1 MHKHIDKEALTTS
14 LTTTSPSLTLSWLKK
29 PDIAPD
35 PYAILHDVPE
45 LTSKKKGHLSVL
57 NGVQQDVIYTLC
69 ISSTTINKYE

>member
-45 LTSKKKGHLSVL
+45 LTSKKRTFERIKRRTAGCNLHFPYFT
-57 NGVQQDVIYTLC
+57 DHY
-69 ISSTTINKYE
+69 K